1 MAEGIIIGILF
12 VLLVAAVF
20 FCSRLD
26 DKLLEERNVS
36 KGLCTELGEAKG
48 KLQDLEHQNKELQL
62 TIKKL
67 NHKLE
72 ARGIDYDRLLTDY
85 HRLENE
91 NLK

>member
-1 MAEGIIIGILF
+1 MTPATIILAVFLILAVF
-12 VLLVAAVF
+12 VAAK
-20 FCSRLD
+20 LD
-26 DKLLEERNVS
+26 DKLLKERHVT
-36 KGLCTELGEAKG
+36 KGLLEQLGQAKAQT
-48 KLQDLEHQNKELQL
+48 KDLERRIQEANT
-62 TIKKL
+62 TIQKL